1 MGVDADADV
10 PAHGCV
16 PAPVAV
22 AAGRTRRTGRN
33 FLRSAVAVAVAVAN
47 VDLDM
52 DVDSVDRPE
61 IPGATARRRAAS
73 RCQAPKAVAEAGIGE
88 QALLHT
94 SLKPE

>member
-1 MGVDADADV
+1 MGVDVDV

-33 FLRSAVAVAVAVAN
+33 FLRSAVAVAVAN

-88 QALLHT
+88 QALLQT
-94 SLKPE
+94 SLKPA